1 MLDPCKQGHRCWLD
15 WSKLASPL
23 NHFLHFHEES
33 SLSDMT
39 ARDLAGREVGTPGLL
54 TTCIR
59 KARSARERIWDST
72 DAPEE
77 AIRLPFAAPPCT
89 EPPWIDPESGDSLP
103 GIETADPV
111 KGFRQS
117 RVFSW
122 LVRPFLVDLTCNQT
136 TPRSG
141 KCLLLVS

>member
-1 MLDPCKQGHRCWLD
+1 M
-15 WSKLASPL
+15 
-23 NHFLHFHEES
+23 
-33 SLSDMT
+33 
-39 ARDLAGREVGTPGLL
+39 PGLT

-59 KARSARERIWDST
+59 KARSARERIWDSM

-122 LVRPFLVDLTCNQT
+122 LVRPFLVDLTCNQM
-136 TPRSG
+136 PPWSAEVPP
-141 KCLLLVS
+141 LVS